1 MTISHKKNICFIFNT
16 EGRWE
21 LIYLDHAATTPVH
34 DEVLNN
40 MYKLEKEIFGNPSSI
55 HQFGRKAK
63 YYLDEARKYLADSIH
78 ANEKEII
85 FTSGGTEA
93 NNLAIIGTA
102 LENEYNGNH
111 IITSAQEHH
120 AILHIMQYLQKL
132 GFHVT
137 YLPVNEKGQINV
149 SDVERTLTD
158 QTILV
163 SVMTANNETGIIQP
177 IQEVANL
184 LKDHQAYFHTD
195 AVQAYS
201 MLDIDVKE
209 MGIDLLTTSGH
220 KLNGPKGIGF
230 LYAAEHVPVRQM
242 QYGGLQEKMKR
253 PGTENLIGAV
263 GYYIAAKMAIEN
275 REINTKTY
283 RSYKQK
289 FLQTLTEG
297 EIEYTINGDLD
308 LAIPTIVNISFPG
321 TKVDVMLTN
330 LDLEGVAASSGSAC
344 TAGSLEPSHVLK
356 AMYNS
361 RSERINN
368 SIRFSFGSANTL
380 ENVEEAANRI
390 VKVIKRLTE

>member
-1 MTISHKKNICFIFNT
+1 M
-16 EGRWE
+16 EV
-21 LIYLDHAATTPVH
+21 IYLDHAATTPVH
-34 DEVLNN
+34 GEVLDR
-40 MYKLEKEIFGNPSSI
+40 MYELEKEVFGNPSSI
-55 HQFGRKAK
+55 HSLGRKSK
-63 YYLDEARKYLADSIH
+63 FYLDEARRYLADSIN
-78 ANEKEII
+78 AKEREII

-120 AILHIMQYLQKL
+120 AILHIMQYLQRL

-137 YLPVNEKGQINV
+137 YLPVNKSGQVNV
-149 SDVERTLTD
+149 ADIERTLTD

-163 SVMTANNETGIIQP
+163 SVMTANNETGVIQP
-177 IQEVANL
+177 IKEIASL

-209 MGIDLLTTSGH
+209 AGIDLLTTSGH

-230 LYAAEHVPVRQM
+230 LYIAEDVPLKQL
-242 QYGGLQEKMKR
+242 QYGGLQEKTKR

-263 GYYIAAKMAIEN
+263 GYYTAAKIAMEN
-275 REINTKTY
+275 KQDNWNKY
-283 RSYKQK
+283 SSYKQT
-289 FLQTLTEG
+289 FLTTLKEA
-297 EIEYTINGDLD
+297 EIDFGVNGDID
-308 LAIPTIVNISFPG
+308 LSIPTIVNVSFPG
-321 TKVDVMLTN
+321 TKVDVLLTN

-356 AMYNS
+356 AMFGS
-361 RSERINN
+361 RDDRMYN
-368 SIRFSFGSANTL
+368 SIRFSFGSANSI
-380 ENVEEAANRI
+380 ENVKEAASRVVN
-390 VKVIKRLTE
+390 VIKRLTE